1 MKSPCL
7 VSSQKHHGGSNDTD
21 RHVGDLGNIEANPS
35 GVANFNFNDSL
46 ISLRGPHSIIGRA
59 LVVHNGTD
67 DIGRGGTAD
76 SRKTGSAVFR
86 VACGVIGI
94 E

>member
-7 VSSQKHHGGSNDTD
+7 VSSQKRHGGPTAPE
-21 RHVGDLGNIEANPS
+21 RHVGDLGNIVANAS
-35 GVANFNFNDSL
+35 GVATLSFTDSL
-46 ISLRGPHSIIGRA
+46 ISLHGTNSIIGRT

-67 DIGRGGTAD
+67 DLGQGGTAE
-76 SRKTGSAVFR
+76 SWRTGSAGDR

-94 E
+94 Q

>member
-7 VSSQKHHGGSNDTD
+7 VSSQKDHGGRNVTE
-21 RHVGDLGNIEANPS
+21 RHVGDLGNIEVDSS
-35 GVANFNFNDSL
+35 GVANINFSDSI

-67 DIGRGGTAD
+67 DLGKGNTED
-76 SRKTGSAVFR
+76 SRKTGSAGSR